1 MQTTTNYGY
10 NVPESGDAANITK
23 ISENFTSI
31 DSDLKSVSDASLAA
45 ATDLGDKIDAVG
57 EKVDE
62 VGTKVDNVNTT
73 IEGLPQEVQNQL
85 NAFKATIDELK
96 KNVED
101 TLADVQ
107 ETVENSPAGAP
118 APALKSFSAE
128 SQEDGIKITFTAH
141 GACTGKSYGSE
152 DNYDDIRSITKGV
165 MFRYSDSEYPLTHND
180 GNLGFYTEDIYTIS
194 SYGTR
199 RPKEVSGVITGLTNG
214 KTYYIS
220 AFPYSNYNV
229 FNDGA
234 GVMQGNGSVNRQT
247 CQWTGT
253 KGTLTVNV
261 TQDYDCKPLGE
272 YTATMTPTAGGEAI
286 TKTQS
291 GSATV
296 VFIGLEAGE
305 YTLSFSAP
313 QYFTAPQSES
323 VTVVSGQSQTVDKVF
338 TFSAGTLSD
347 ASWELIDELSKQASN
362 FWSIGDT
369 KDIVVSGET
378 ITVEIIGFNHDDLS
392 DGSGKAGITFG
403 MKNLMANQKRMNRK
417 NTNAGSYAGSEM
429 NTYVGTT
436 FYNGMPAEVRN
447 VIKSVKKVTGNS
459 TGSGSWTGTRTDN
472 FKTWLFSEAEVFG
485 TKKHSVGNE
494 GSKYARFTSNSLR
507 IKKLSNGSSAYD
519 WWLRSPI
526 LDNTSAFCGV
536 NTNGDGSSYNATY
549 SSGVCV
555 GFCV

>member
-1 MQTTTNYGY
+1 M
-10 NVPESGDAANITK
+10 A
-23 ISENFTSI
+23 
-31 DSDLKSVSDASLAA
+31 L
-45 ATDLGDKIDAVG
+45 DAVTYG
-57 EKVDE
+57 RVEEAEENILNNINDVKSTVDTLPDKVEEKLDPVQTDMAKLVENVQKQVDE
-62 VGTKVDNVNTT
+62 LRE
-73 IEGLPQEVQNQL
+73 I
-85 NAFKATIDELK
+85 
-96 KNVED
+96 
-101 TLADVQ
+101 
-107 ETVENSPAGAP
+107 VENSPSGVTPPCLGTISSSSNDNGIDISYMAYTGTNADAGEP
-118 APALKSFSAE
+118 NVM
-128 SQEDGIKITFTAH
+128 
-141 GACTGKSYGSE
+141 
-152 DNYDDIRSITKGV
+152 DNWPIVVTKGV
-165 MFRYSDSEYPLTHND
+165 MVRYSSEKYPENIND
-180 GNLGFYTEDIYTIS
+180 GTLAFIDEDLFEVDEN
-194 SYGTR
+194 GT
-199 RPKEVSGVITGLTNG
+199 KKQKTKSQTVVGLTIG
-214 KTYYIS
+214 YTYYFT
-220 AFPYSNYNV
+220 AFTYSNY
-229 FNDGA
+229 
-234 GVMQGNGSVNRQT
+234 GVYNESMSRSNCT
-247 CQWTGT
+247 KCQWTGT

-536 NTNGDGSSYNATY
+536 NTNGDGSGYNATY